1 MNEFMYAI
9 VRSLKEIL
17 LVLFNF
23 LFRKIKF

>member
-1 MNEFMYAI
+1 MNEFMYAV

-17 LVLFNF
+17 LVLFNV